1 MLSQKSS
8 ALTSKIFNKMETI
21 RKIETPCGDAAALGS
36 VVCVITM
43 TPPVGLLVDM
53 SVMLQG
59 AAVTDKKIQL
69 YKAV

>member
-1 MLSQKSS
+1 M
-8 ALTSKIFNKMETI
+8 FNKMKTI
-21 RKIETPCGDAAALGS
+21 GKIETPWGDTAALGS

-43 TPPVGLLVDM
+43 IPPVGLLVDI

-59 AAVTDKKIQL
+59 AAVTDKKSQL